1 MDDQVTRLSL
11 ILRLQNQRRSEDWE
25 TFAEIYQPFILRIT
39 RQLNLSPSDSQDAAQ
54 EVFLQL
60 IQIVDRWSPTVPEAT
75 FRGWLYRVA
84 RHVVIQ
90 FMRREGRVRQQQS
103 IWNDSQLEKLI
114 SDTDQEAVAHDREF
128 RQQVFRH
135 VAEKIRDTF
144 QPAMWLSFWRTY
156 VENRSIAD
164 TARELNLRT
173 SDVYVGRSRVLKKF
187 RVEAEK
193 IESRG
198 WLMPNDHHSTLFPTA
213 TAESNSNSSG
223 GESK

>member
-1 MDDQVTRLSL
+1 LDDQVTRLSL
-11 ILRLQNQRRSEDWE
+11 ILRLQDQRRSEDWE
-25 TFAEIYQPFILRIT
+25 TFAEIYQPFILRIA
-39 RQLNLSPSDSQDAAQ
+39 RQLNLSPSDSHDAAQ

-90 FMRREGRVRQQQS
+90 FLRREGRVRQQQA
-103 IWNDSQLEKLI
+103 IWNDSQLEKLT
-114 SDTDQEAVAHDREF
+114 SDTAQEAITHDREF
-128 RQQVFRH
+128 RQQVFRQI
-135 VAEKIRDTF
+135 AERIRDTF

-164 TARELNLRT
+164 TARELNVRT

-187 RVEAEK
+187 RAEAEK

-198 WLMPNDHHSTLFPTA
+198 WLMANDHASTPLPRA
-213 TAESNSNSSG
+213 TTESNSASSQ
-223 GESK
+223 GEPI